1 MSLSI
6 TPAIQTFATQ
16 LRVASDAKASAGT
29 TNESASSTGDSPRLQ
44 AGGTAPSVKSDKSSG
59 SSGGSSTTVEQLQ
72 KRLKELQKQLQ
83 QEQRELAEAQ
93 KRHYSSDA
101 ERTAA
106 LMALQSRIASTSAA
120 MQQTAAALAEAIRK
134 AGGSGAGSML
144 SASA

>member
-6 TPAIQTFATQ
+6 TSANQAFASQ
-16 LRVASDAKASAGT
+16 LRVATTTTGTQADSA
-29 TNESASSTGDSPRLQ
+29 NESSGSPRLHAGGAAQSEKSSSSASSGK
-44 AGGTAPSVKSDKSSG
+44 A
-59 SSGGSSTTVEQLQ
+59 STTVEQLQ

-83 QEQRELAEAQ
+83 QEQRELADAQ

-106 LMALQSRIASTSAA
+106 LMAVQSRIASTSAA
-120 MQQTAAALAEAIRK
+120 MQQTAAALAEAIRR

>member
-44 AGGTAPSVKSDKSSG
+44 AGGTAPSGKSDKSSG
-59 SSGGSSTTVEQLQ
+59 SSGGSSTTVEQL
-72 KRLKELQKQLQ
+72 
-83 QEQRELAEAQ
+83 Q

>member
-6 TPAIQTFATQ
+6 TSANQAFASQ
-16 LRVASDAKASAGT
+16 LRVATST
-29 TNESASSTGDSPRLQ
+29 TTGAQADSVDESSGSPRLQ
-44 AGGTAPSVKSDKSSG
+44 AGGAAESEKSSSSA
-59 SSGGSSTTVEQLQ
+59 SSGKASTTVEQLQ

-83 QEQRELAEAQ
+83 QEQRELADAQ

-120 MQQTAAALAEAIRK
+120 MQQTAAALAEAIRR

>member
-6 TPAIQTFATQ
+6 TSANQAFASQ
-16 LRVASDAKASAGT
+16 LRVATSATTGT
-29 TNESASSTGDSPRLQ
+29 QADSANEGSGSPRLQ
-44 AGGTAPSVKSDKSSG
+44 AGGTAQSEKSSSSA
-59 SSGGSSTTVEQLQ
+59 SSGKASTTVEQLQ

-83 QEQRELAEAQ
+83 QEQRELADAQ

-106 LMALQSRIASTSAA
+106 LMAVQSRIASTSAA
-120 MQQTAAALAEAIRK
+120 MQQTAAALAEAIRR
-134 AGGSGAGSML
+134 AGGSGAASML

>member
-6 TPAIQTFATQ
+6 TSANQAFASQ
-16 LRVASDAKASAGT
+16 LRVATTAAGT
-29 TNESASSTGDSPRLQ
+29 QADSANESSGSPRLQ
-44 AGGTAPSVKSDKSSG
+44 AGGAAQSEKSSSSA
-59 SSGGSSTTVEQLQ
+59 SSGKASTTVEQLQ

-83 QEQRELAEAQ
+83 QEQRELADAQ

-106 LMALQSRIASTSAA
+106 LMAVQSRIASTSAA
-120 MQQTAAALAEAIRK
+120 MQQTAAALAEAIRR

>member
-6 TPAIQTFATQ
+6 TSANQAFASQ
-16 LRVASDAKASAGT
+16 LRVATTTTMGTQADSAD
-29 TNESASSTGDSPRLQ
+29 ESSGSPRLQ
-44 AGGTAPSVKSDKSSG
+44 AGGAAQSEKSSSSA
-59 SSGGSSTTVEQLQ
+59 SSGKASTTVEQLQ

-83 QEQRELAEAQ
+83 QEQRELADAQ

-106 LMALQSRIASTSAA
+106 LMAVQSRIASTSAA
-120 MQQTAAALAEAIRK
+120 MQQTAAALAEAIRR